1 MACGSLA
8 GIATLG
14 TAMRRSQVLLLLP
27 LLWAAPAAAQS
38 GWHSAEHG
46 ACLAQAAGD
55 PAGAEERA
63 RRWEGLQGGPPARHC
78 LAVALI
84 GLGRYGE
91 AAYILEGLVNEVQQA
106 TPEAR
111 AALLAEAGNAWML
124 ANDLG
129 RAAAAFDA
137 AIALT
142 PDNASLHVD
151 RALALALAGDYWA
164 AIDDLNTA
172 EVLAPD
178 RIDVLLFRATA
189 YRLLEVYE
197 LAAADLERLLALD
210 PDNVEGY
217 LERGNLR
224 RLTGDDDGARQDWL
238 KVLQLDPEGPT
249 GEAARSNLEQLDL
262 KPDAG

>member
-1 MACGSLA
+1 
-8 GIATLG
+8 
-14 TAMRRSQVLLLLP
+14 MRRPQVLP
-27 LLWAAPAAAQS
+27 LLAALCLASVAQAQQ

-55 PAGAEERA
+55 PEGALERA
-63 RRWEGLQGGPPARHC
+63 RQWEALEGGAAPRHC

-84 GLGRYGE
+84 GLGRYNE
-91 AAYILEGLVNEVQQA
+91 AAYILESLVNEVDA
-106 TPEAR
+106 PDDVR
-111 AALLAEAGNAWML
+111 AALLAEAGNAWLL
-124 ANDLG
+124 ANEMP
-129 RAAAAFDA
+129 RAIAAFDS
-137 AIALT
+137 AIALA
-142 PDNASLHVD
+142 PDNASLLVD

-164 AIDDLNTA
+164 AVDDLNSA

-197 LAAADLERLLALD
+197 LAAADLERLLTIA
-210 PDNVEGY
+210 PDNAEAL

-249 GEAARSNLEQLDL
+249 GDAARSNLEQLDL
-262 KPDAG
+262 KQD